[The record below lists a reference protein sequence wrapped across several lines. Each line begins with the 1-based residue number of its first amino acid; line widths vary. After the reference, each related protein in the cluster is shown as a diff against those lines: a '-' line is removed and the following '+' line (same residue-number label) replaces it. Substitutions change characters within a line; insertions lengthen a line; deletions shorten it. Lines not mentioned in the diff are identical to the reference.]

1 MSTLVGNKA
10 MDRDKQIALMR
21 QAAERHTVTAKAV
34 ANSAKFKALIS
45 KYADEA
51 KPKQIKRA

>member
-1 MSTLVGNKA
+1 